1 VGNVLLGQRFRSAPM
16 DAPTRSSGSQNRSAA
31 IDVFPLVPVLRS
43 FRTTAVCLSLAAL
56 PLTAGA
62 AAHSRPPARCDAP
75 HKYVGPPVAS
85 PTEDVFSAELTKPI
99 DGSLP
104 EGLRNALDKAMDEMI
119 AASKATGIQ
128 ATVAIPGQGIWSG
141 ARGFDTAARTRPLTV
156 DDRLQAGSIGK
167 VLTAA
172 LVWQLIDEGKLS
184 LDDRVSRWI
193 PAAPNPRALTV
204 GHLLAHTGGV
214 ISFNALPSFRDDAG
228 PRSPDE
234 LMKLAFAEAPLF
246 CPGATLNYSNTGYVM
261 LGHIIEQIRNVP
273 LDVAITSYAIDRLG
287 LKHSLAQSIAR
298 PNANTVSGHAKGQP
312 TSDRVHYGTPHGAGL
327 LASTSED
334 LVRMLHGLLAGRLVP
349 APRVRAMLT
358 PLLPMDATNLQF
370 YGRGLMRTSTP
381 PASTGNGGDAGASV
395 NAAPQVTFYGHHG
408 GIVGFRAFA
417 AAVPASRV
425 YVAAMINDDVSAEA
439 AVFKLL
445 QAVTRQLSK

>member
-1 VGNVLLGQRFRSAPM
+1 M
-16 DAPTRSSGSQNRSAA
+16 DAPTRSSGSQNQSTA
-31 IDVFPLVPVLRS
+31 VSVSPLVPFLRS
-43 FRTTAVCLSLAAL
+43 VRATAVCLSLAAL

-62 AAHSRPPARCDAP
+62 AAQSRPPARCDSP
-75 HKYVGPPVAS
+75 HKYVGPPAAS

-99 DGSLP
+99 DGALP
-104 EGLRNALDKAMDEMI
+104 EGLRSTLEKAMDEMI

-128 ATVAIPGQGIWSG
+128 TTVAIPGQGIWSA
-141 ARGFDTAARTRPLTV
+141 ARGFDTTPSAAGARPLAV
-156 DDRLQAGSIGK
+156 DDRLQAASIGK
-167 VLTAA
+167 MLTAA

-184 LDDRVSRWI
+184 LDDRVSKWI

-204 GHLLAHTGGV
+204 GHLLGHTGGV

-246 CPGATLNYSNTGYVM
+246 CPGAGFNYSNTGYVM
-261 LGHIIEQIRNVP
+261 LGRIVEVIRGVP
-273 LDVAITSYAIDRLG
+273 LDVAVTSYAIERLG
-287 LKHSLAQSIAR
+287 LKHSVAQSIAR

-334 LVRMLHGLLAGRLVP
+334 LVRTLHGLLAGRLVS

-358 PLLPMDATNLQF
+358 PLLPMDVTNLQF

-381 PASTGNGGDAGASV
+381 PVPTATRAGAS
-395 NAAPQVTFYGHHG
+395 AAPQVTFYGHHG
-408 GIVGFRAFA
+408 GIVGFRAFVA
-417 AAVPASRV
+417 VVPASRV

-439 AVFKLL
+439 VVFKLL
-445 QAVTRQLSK
+445 QQLSKENHPGFTP

>member
-1 VGNVLLGQRFRSAPM
+1 M
-16 DAPTRSSGSQNRSAA
+16 DAPTRSPGSQNRSTA
-31 IDVFPLVPVLRS
+31 VNVSLLVPFLRS
-43 FRTTAVCLSLAAL
+43 FRATTVCLSLAAL
-56 PLTAGA
+56 PLIAGA
-62 AAHSRPPARCDAP
+62 AGIASQSPPPARCDSS
-75 HKYVGPPVAS
+75 HKYVGPPAAS
-85 PTEDVFSAELTKPI
+85 PGEDVFRAELTKPI

-104 EGLRNALDKAMDEMI
+104 EGLRSALEKAMDEMI

-141 ARGFDTAARTRPLTV
+141 ARGFDTAAKARPLTV
-156 DDRLQAGSIGK
+156 DDRLQAASIGK
-167 VLTAA
+167 MLTAA
-172 LVWQLIDEGKLS
+172 LIWQLIDEGKLS

-204 GHLLAHTGGV
+204 GHLLSHTGGV

-246 CPGATLNYSNTGYVM
+246 CPGATFNYSNTGYVM
-261 LGHIIEQIRNVP
+261 LGRIIEQIRNVP
-273 LDVAITSYAIDRLG
+273 LDVAITNYAIDRLG
-287 LKHSLAQSIAR
+287 LKHSVAQAIAR

-312 TSDRVHYGTPHGAGL
+312 ASDRVHYGTPHGAGL

-370 YGRGLMRTSTP
+370 YGRGLMRSSTP
-381 PASTGNGGDAGASV
+381 PASPPAGGGAGA
-395 NAAPQVTFYGHHG
+395 NAAPQPQVTFYGHHG
-408 GIVGFRAFA
+408 GIVGFRAFVA
-417 AAVPASRV
+417 VVPASRV
-425 YVAAMINDDVSAEA
+425 YIAAMINDDVSAEA
-439 AVFKLL
+439 VVFKLL
-445 QAVTRQLSK
+445 QQLSKENHPGFTP